1 MLTTHLIPG
10 GTVITAKGEGAS
22 ADISAAAGKNLL
34 LTLKIS
40 EIVEQQALDVSVW
53 GSLDGNA
60 WEAKPLAAFPQKFYA
75 GEHPLLLDLSQRPD
89 IRFLRARWDVNRW
102 GRGPET
108 PMFKVEV
115 SLREVPPEL
124 LQEVTSEAQARR

>member
-1 MLTTHLIPG
+1 MLETHLVPAD
-10 GTVITAKGEGAS
+10 TVITAKGEGAP
-22 ADISAAAGKNLL
+22 ADISSAAGRILL

-40 EIVEQQALDVSVW
+40 EIVEQEALDMSVW
-53 GSLDGNA
+53 GSADGNA

-75 GEHPLLLDLSQRPD
+75 GEHPLLLDLSQRGEV
-89 IRFLRARWDVNRW
+89 RFLRARWDVNRW

-115 SLREVPPEL
+115 SAREVPQEF
-124 LQEVTSEAQARR
+124 LQEASSEAQARQ